1 MNTKYQD
8 PHKDFPDIQMFF
20 GGFLANCARTGQVGE
35 RIDNNTR
42 SIQIIPTV
50 LHPKSRGM
58 YKTDTSECE
67 KFCYN

>member
-1 MNTKYQD
+1 MTGFVNTKYQD
-8 PHKDFPDIQMFF
+8 KNLEHPDIQFFF

-50 LHPKSRGM
+50 LHPKSRGE
-58 YKTDTSECE
+58 SE
-67 KFCYN
+67 YYRI